1 MSADRPRAR
10 LFAKPGGSLPGRSA
24 PRASPP
30 EAFVDDAEIAELDA
44 DAVAVSELCDA
55 PAPRERPV
63 VAVRRTYAPAALAWM
78 RSGPAGES
86 APSPRAAASEIAM
99 ASAPGKIILIGEHA
113 VVYGHR
119 AIAAAVDLATTV
131 TLSRT
136 SGPTYVEDA
145 PFEDERLDRALATVL
160 PKDGLAVSIVSTLPV
175 GCGLGSSAALAV
187 ATVRA
192 LARMEGREASLGEC
206 IERGFAM
213 ERVFHGNPSGVDHTV
228 SASGGALIYR
238 RGAPAETLT
247 VARPLRLVIANTGTA
262 GSTAEMVE
270 RVRERNPT
278 ELLMRVGALVEM
290 TAARIARGEPIGE
303 FLCEA
308 HRMMRLMGVST
319 PRLDDLVRAMESAG
333 STGAKLAGAGGGG
346 IVIALVDQR
355 AEDAVRRAAESLT
368 PEGVFTTVIQAS
380 A

>member
-1 MSADRPRAR
+1 M
-10 LFAKPGGSLPGRSA
+10 
-24 PRASPP
+24 
-30 EAFVDDAEIAELDA
+30 
-44 DAVAVSELCDA
+44 
-55 PAPRERPV
+55 
-63 VAVRRTYAPAALAWM
+63 
-78 RSGPAGES
+78 
-86 APSPRAAASEIAM
+86 
-99 ASAPGKIILIGEHA
+99 
-113 VVYGHR
+113 
-119 AIAAAVDLATTV
+119 
-131 TLSRT
+131 
-136 SGPTYVEDA
+136 
-145 PFEDERLDRALATVL
+145 
-160 PKDGLAVSIVSTLPV
+160 
-175 GCGLGSSAALAV
+175 
-187 ATVRA
+187 
-192 LARMEGREASLGEC
+192 
-206 IERGFAM
+206 
-213 ERVFHGNPSGVDHTV
+213 
-228 SASGGALIYR
+228 
-238 RGAPAETLT
+238 
-247 VARPLRLVIANTGTA
+247 IANTGTA

-303 FLCEA
+303 FLREA